1 MSSLDLKS
9 IVLDDLTKIRAEFP
23 ILHQNVNGKPLIYF
37 DNAAS
42 NQKPASVIHAL
53 EHYYR
58 YDHANI
64 HRGLHTLAERATEA
78 YEESRKA
85 AGRFINAAEAEEIIF
100 TKGTTEG
107 INLIA
112 STFGRKFLVPGDEIL
127 ITNMEHHSNI
137 VPWQML
143 CEEKGLHLKVL
154 PLLDN
159 GEINW
164 SKLDSMLSKRTKIV
178 SVVHASNSLG
188 TINPIKAVSEK
199 AHQVGAI
206 MVVDGAQA
214 AAHLSIDVQDLDCDF
229 YAFSSHKMY
238 GPTGVGVLY
247 GKRKWLEE
255 MPPYQGGGEMI
266 REVSFE
272 QTTYSDIPHKFE
284 AGTPNIAGVVAF
296 KSAIEYIDSIGKK
309 TINKHEN
316 LLLAHA
322 SKELTGIDGLRIIG
336 TAPNKVGV
344 ISFVLEGIH
353 HFDLGVMLDAKGIAV
368 RTGHHC
374 TQPLMECY
382 GLEGT
387 VRASFSIY
395 NTLEEI
401 DTLVKSLESIVK
413 RLRS

>member
-1 MSSLDLKS
+1 MNTIDQESAVLNDLA
-9 IVLDDLTKIRAEFP
+9 KIRSAFP
-23 ILHQNVNGKPLIYF
+23 ILHQQVNGKPLIYF

-42 NQKPASVIHAL
+42 NQKPISVIQAL
-53 EHYYR
+53 EHYYKH
-58 YDHANI
+58 DHSNI
-64 HRGLHTLAERATEA
+64 HRGLHTLAERATVA

-85 AGRFINAAEAEEIIF
+85 AASFINATESDEIIF

-127 ITNMEHHSNI
+127 ITTMEHHSNI

-143 CEEKGLHLKVL
+143 CEEKGLELKVL

-159 GEINW
+159 GEANW
-164 SKLDSMLSKRTKIV
+164 SQLNSMLSDRTKIV
-178 SVVHASNSLG
+178 SIVHASNSLG
-188 TINPIKAVSEK
+188 TINPIKEIGEK
-199 AHQVGAI
+199 AHKVGAI

-214 AAHLSIDVQDLDCDF
+214 AAHLDIDVQHLNCDF

-238 GPTGVGVLY
+238 GPTGVGILY
-247 GKRKWLEE
+247 GKRKWLEA

-266 REVSFE
+266 KEVSFD

-284 AGTPNIAGVVAF
+284 AGTPNIADVVAF
-296 KSAIEYIDSIGKK
+296 KTAIEFIDRIGKK
-309 TINKHEN
+309 AIIKHEN
-316 LLLAHA
+316 LLLDYA
-322 SKELTGIDGLRIIG
+322 SKALTRIDGFRIIG
-336 TAPNKVGV
+336 TAPEKVGV

-353 HFDLGVMLDAKGIAV
+353 HFDLGIMLDAKGIAV

-382 GLEGT
+382 GIEGT
-387 VRASFSIY
+387 VRVSFAIY
-395 NTLEEI
+395 NTIEEI
-401 DTLVKSLESIVK
+401 DILVKSLESIVN

>member
-1 MSSLDLKS
+1 L
-9 IVLDDLTKIRAEFP
+9 
-23 ILHQNVNGKPLIYF
+23 N
-37 DNAAS
+37 
-42 NQKPASVIHAL
+42 
-53 EHYYR
+53 
-58 YDHANI
+58 
-64 HRGLHTLAERATEA
+64 
-78 YEESRKA
+78 
-85 AGRFINAAEAEEIIF
+85 
-100 TKGTTEG
+100 
-107 INLIA
+107 
-112 STFGRKFLVPGDEIL
+112 
-127 ITNMEHHSNI
+127 
-137 VPWQML
+137 
-143 CEEKGLHLKVL
+143 
-154 PLLDN
+154 
-159 GEINW
+159 
-164 SKLDSMLSKRTKIV
+164 
-178 SVVHASNSLG
+178 
-188 TINPIKAVSEK
+188 
-199 AHQVGAI
+199 
-206 MVVDGAQA
+206 
-214 AAHLSIDVQDLDCDF
+214 IDVQDLDCDF

-238 GPTGVGVLY
+238 GPTGVGILY
-247 GKRKWLEE
+247 GKRKWLEK

-266 REVSFE
+266 KEVSFE

-284 AGTPNIAGVVAF
+284 AGTPNIADVVAF

-309 TINKHEN
+309 TINKYEN

-401 DTLVKSLESIVK
+401 DTLVKSLDSIVK